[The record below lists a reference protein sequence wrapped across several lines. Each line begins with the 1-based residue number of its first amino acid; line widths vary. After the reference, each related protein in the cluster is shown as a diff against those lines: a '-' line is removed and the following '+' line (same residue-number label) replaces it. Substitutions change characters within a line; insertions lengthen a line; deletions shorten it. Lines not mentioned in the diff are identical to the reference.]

1 MPEESQFPIL
11 SPLVD
16 AWLEK
21 ITRAEESRRPFM
33 EVAEQCDSFF
43 RMHSGFMWKPKFK
56 SKFLGKIPAP
66 RFEVTIAKA
75 FELVA
80 LFGPTLFWRYPKRY
94 PVVQQ
99 PIEMPPGLFGD
110 PNDPQAAQIEQQ
122 LAQGR
127 QQHQLVANVR
137 SQLVDR
143 YLNYSQREQPGG
155 GLAMHGELA
164 ITDALVKGRGCLW
177 VQGYEYPGSGR
188 KLTGC
193 FFDRVENLFIDPDCE
208 DSTLRDAYWIAKRHV
223 TPAWK
228 LEQMFGYPRGYL
240 AKLAHMESVDSQ
252 ASRRSTS
259 DMVHRKNGKTHDL
272 VVWYE
277 IWSKGGVGTRML
289 HNGDP
294 ITNISEDVA
303 KAFDDVVGD
312 YAYLCIMKGL
322 PHPLNVSTEA
332 IFDASDEDV
341 EQAFE
346 WRAPD
351 HGPPF
356 PVYMDDAWPVC
367 CLDFYRIPGS
377 PWPLAPMAP
386 GLGELIAL
394 NILTSSF
401 LEQAYENRK
410 TILAYLESAAQSVK
424 DALDSTDNPAL
435 VPLNDSVHKNI
446 NEIVQ
451 FLKRPEMNADI
462 IKAIDW
468 VSELFDKRTGL
479 TEILYAM
486 NAGGVQSRTARDV
499 AAKEEK
505 ASIRPDYMA
514 KKVAE
519 WMGEAANKEKVLA
532 SMIVKGEDV
541 RALVGDDGAYLWDQY
556 VAGENLEAIV
566 REMTVTVEANDVKK
580 PNKQREAESVQQLLG
595 YMGPLLQQ
603 YAQDTGDSEPV
614 NAIVESIGDAIEV
627 DVSRLRLGPWT
638 PQANPEAQ
646 QAAQLELQ
654 EQQADVE
661 KTQIEAQIKQL
672 ELQLKA
678 LELQSGGMEVE
689 QQQQELEFDEASHG
703 QELRQSHEAHLLD
716 IFQKRQEGQ
725 LKIEQQREQ
734 GMLKLAQARQQ
745 GAIKTLQTVQDGQ
758 IKAQQAKQQGD
769 IQTQQ
774 AKKQG
779 DIQAK
784 QAKQQGD
791 VKVQQAK
798 KLAAAKPKP
807 AGGNGSKR

>member
-33 EVAEQCDSFF
+33 EVAEQCDAFF
-43 RMHSGFMWKPKFK
+43 RMASGFMWKPKFK
-56 SKFLGKIPAP
+56 SKFLGKIQAP
-66 RFEVTIAKA
+66 RFEVTISKA

-94 PVVQQ
+94 PLTQQ
-99 PIEMPPGLFGD
+99 PIDVPPGLFGD
-110 PNDPQAAQIEQQ
+110 PNDPQTAQIEQQ
-122 LAQGR
+122 LAQRR
-127 QQHQLVANVR
+127 QQRQMVTGLR
-137 SQLVDR
+137 SQLVET

-208 DSTLRDAYWIAKRHV
+208 DSTLRDAHWIAKRHV

-228 LEQMFGYPRGYL
+228 LERMFGYKRGYL
-240 AKLAHMESVDSQ
+240 TKLAHIESVDSQ
-252 ASRRSTS
+252 ASRRSAT
-259 DMVHRKNGKTHDL
+259 DMVHRRNGKTHDL
-272 VVWYE
+272 IVWYE
-277 IWSKGGVGTRML
+277 IWSKAGVGTRML
-289 HNGDP
+289 RDGQP
-294 ITNISEDVA
+294 ITNISGDVA
-303 KAFDDVVGD
+303 QAFDDVVGD
-312 YAYLCIMKGL
+312 YAYLCVMKNL

-356 PVYMDDAWPVC
+356 PVYLDDAWPVC

-394 NILTSSF
+394 NILTASF

-410 TILAYLESAAQSVK
+410 SVLAYLESAAQSVK
-424 DALDSTDNPAL
+424 EALDSTDNPAL

-446 NEIVQ
+446 NEVIQ
-451 FLKRPEMNADI
+451 FLNRPEMNADI

-499 AAKEEK
+499 AVKEEK
-505 ASIRPDYMA
+505 ASIRPDYMS

-519 WMGEAANKEKVLA
+519 WMSEAANKEKVLA
-532 SMIVKGEDV
+532 ALIVKGEDI
-541 RALVGDDGAYLWDQY
+541 RPLVGDDGAYLWDQH
-556 VAGENLEAIV
+556 VAGENLEAVV

-614 NAIVESIGDAIEV
+614 NAIVEAIGEAIEV
-627 DVSRLRLGPWT
+627 DVSKLRLGPWS

-646 QAAQLELQ
+646 QMAQLEMQ
-654 EQQADVE
+654 EQQADVQ
-661 KTQIEAQIKQL
+661 KTQLEAQIKEL
-672 ELQLKA
+672 ELQLKQ
-678 LELQSGGMEVE
+678 LELQSGGIEME
-689 QQQQELEFDEASHG
+689 QQQQELEFDEAGHE
-703 QELRQSHEAHLLD
+703 QELRQSHETHLLD

-734 GMLKLAQARQQ
+734 GMLKLAQTRQQ
-745 GAIKTLQTVQDGQ
+745 GAVKTLQTVQDGQ

-769 IQTQQ
+769 AKTQ
-774 AKKQG
+774 
-779 DIQAK
+779 
-784 QAKQQGD
+784 QAKQQGA

-798 KLAAAKPKP
+798 KMAAAKPKP
-807 AGGNGSKR
+807 ASKNGSGKK